1 MVLLPL
7 WVVAAALL
15 GVRAAAGRQA
25 GREQQIQIE
34 LRKSR
39 PRPYGLVIPIST
51 NADGSYISNILS
63 ASHQRRSTR
72 EVSQSPKQLYFN
84 VTAFGREFHL
94 RLKPNT
100 RLVAPEA
107 IVEWYEDSV
116 ETGNDAGNTS
126 ETRTATERLWKRE
139 PLWTSCAYVGDIT
152 DIPGASV
159 AISNCD
165 GLAGMI
171 RTDKDEYFI
180 EPLERG
186 KQMEEEKGRIH
197 MVYRRSAV
205 VQHPTDMLPDVHME
219 ESLLGGLGELSS
231 LYSSAEQQLNETL
244 RRRRHAGD
252 DDYNIEVLLGVDDS
266 VVRFHGKEHVQNYLL
281 TLMNIVNEIYHDE
294 SLGVHINVV
303 LVRMIMLGY
312 AKSISL
318 IERGNPSRSL
328 ENVCRWA
335 YQQQKSDPNHS
346 EHHDHAIFLTRQD
359 FGPAGMQ
366 GYAPVTGMCHPVRS
380 CTLNHEDGFSSA
392 FVVAHETGHVLGMEH
407 DGQGNRCG
415 DETAMGSVMAPLV
428 QAAFHRYHWSRCS
441 GQELKRYIHSYDCLL
456 DDPFEHDWPKL
467 PELPGINYSMDE
479 QCRFDFGVG
488 YKMCTAFRT
497 FDPCKQLWCSHPDNP
512 YFCKTKKGPPL
523 DGTECAPGKWCY
535 KGHCMW
541 KNANQLKQD
550 GNWGPWTKFGSC
562 SRTCGTGVRF
572 RTRQCNNPMPI
583 NGGEDCAGVNFEF
596 QLCNTEECPKHFED
610 FRAQQ
615 CQQRNSHFEYQNSK
629 HHWLPYEHPDS
640 NKRCH
645 LYCQSKETGDVAYMK
660 QLAHDG
666 TRCSYKDPYSICVR
680 GECVKV
686 GCDKEIGSNKLEDK
700 CGVCGGDNSHC
711 RTVKGT
717 FTRTPKKLGKH
728 LSKRCQKEFK
738 FLENEIWKTRGV
750 FTLPKGARNISLSET
765 KESKNTLGYLK
776 MFDIPP
782 GARHVF
788 IQEDEA
794 SPHFLAI
801 KNQATGHYILN
812 GKGEE
817 ARSRSFIDLGVEW
830 EYNIEDDI
838 EMLHT
843 DGPLHDAVVV
853 LIIPREN
860 DTRSSLTY
868 KYIIHEDSVPTI
880 NSNNVLQEEIDTFE
894 WALKSWSQCSK
905 PCGGGFQYTKY
916 GCRRKSDNKMVH
928 RSFCEAS
935 KKPKP
940 IRRMCNLQECTQP
953 LWAADEWEYCT
964 KTCGNSGYQ
973 IRTVRCIQPLH
984 DGANRSIHFKYCS
997 GDRPESRRP
1006 CNRVLCPAQWKAGP
1020 WSECSVTCGEGTE
1033 TRQILCRAGDQC
1045 DGEKPE
1051 SVRVCKL
1058 APCNVTVK
1066 QVTNCEK
1073 ENFYHEHQRKDTSTY
1088 ILNRKWLTR
1097 LCRIN
1102 LKNKKKGLYEP
1113 CMGDKSIFCQME
1125 VLARYCSIPGYN
1137 KLCCESCSKHSSTL
1151 PPPFLTE
1158 AAETEE
1164 LAMFDRSDLPRALM
1178 MPTPVVP
1185 HYSQF
1190 PPGRSPLG
1198 GLPFAGENADAR
1210 DSLSSTKPKGAEFP
1224 QWRAPQ
1230 ARKTSRPFALL
1241 HRSPANSSSSLRPR
1255 NGLTLATAV
1264 PVVPARNTT
1273 AGAPYPSRTSR
1284 KGEKHAE
1291 KRWPS
1296 RSSTVER

>member
-1 MVLLPL
+1 MLLRSL
-7 WVVAAALL
+7 VFLAAAALVPL
-15 GVRAAAGRQA
+15 ETSAEEQAAEEESIRTETPQNRLKHHVIA
-25 GREQQIQIE
+25 
-34 LRKSR
+34 
-39 PRPYGLVIPIST
+39 IPIST
-51 NADGSYISNILS
+51 RADGSYISSLISSSYSRRTARDLS
-63 ASHQRRSTR
+63 P
-72 EVSQSPKQLYFN
+72 SPKQLYFN
-84 VTAFGREFHL
+84 VSAFGREFHL
-94 RLKPNT
+94 RLRPNT
-100 RLVAPEA
+100 RLIAPGA
-107 IVEWYEDSV
+107 VVEWYKDSV
-116 ETGNDAGNTS
+116 EAKNGTS
-126 ETRTATERLWKRE
+126 GQTETIMDTVWKKE
-139 PLWTSCAYVGDIT
+139 SLWTNCAYVGDLV

-159 AISNCD
+159 AVSNCD

-171 RTDKDEYFI
+171 KAGEDEFFI
-180 EPLERG
+180 EPLEKG
-186 KQMEEEKGRIH
+186 KQMDEERGRPH

-205 VQHPTDMLPDVHME
+205 AQSPTDAVPDFHSE
-219 ESLLGGLGELSS
+219 ESAFQGLHS
-231 LYSSAEQQLNETL
+231 LDSTYTSIEQQLNETL
-244 RRRRHAGD
+244 RQRRHAGE

-303 LVRMIMLGY
+303 LVRMMMLGY

-335 YQQQKSDPNHS
+335 YQQQKADPSHS

-456 DDPFEHDWPKL
+456 DDPFEHDWPRL

-541 KNANQLKQD
+541 KNTNQLKQD
-550 GNWGPWTKFGSC
+550 GNWGAWTKFGSC

-572 RTRQCNNPMPI
+572 RTRQCNNPMPV
-583 NGGEDCAGVNFEF
+583 NGGQDCPGVNFEY
-596 QLCNTEECPKHFED
+596 QLCNMEECPKLYED

-629 HHWLPYEHPDS
+629 HHWLPYEHPDAT
-640 NKRCH
+640 KRCQ
-645 LYCQSKETGDVAYMK
+645 LYCQSRETGDVAYMK

-666 TRCSYKDPYSICVR
+666 TRCSYKDPFSICVR

-686 GCDKEIGSNKLEDK
+686 GCDKEIGSNKAEDK

-717 FTRTPKKLGKH
+717 FTRTPKK
-728 LSKRCQKEFK
+728 
-738 FLENEIWKTRGV
+738 
-750 FTLPKGARNISLSET
+750 P
-765 KESKNTLGYLK
+765 GYLK

-782 GARHVF
+782 GARHVAV
-788 IQEDEA
+788 QEDEA
-794 SPHFLAI
+794 SPHILAI

-812 GKGEE
+812 GKGEGSS
-817 ARSRSFIDLGVEW
+817 SRSFIDLGIEW
-830 EYNIEDDI
+830 EYHIEDDI
-838 EMLHT
+838 ETLQT
-843 DGPLHDAVVV
+843 DGPLHDAIVV
-853 LIIPREN
+853 LVIPQDN
-860 DTRSSLTY
+860 DTQSSLTY
-868 KYIIHEDSVPTI
+868 KYIIHEDSVPNV
-880 NSNNVLQEEIDTFE
+880 NSNNVLQEELDTFE

-928 RSFCEAS
+928 RGFCEAS

-953 LWAADEWEYCT
+953 FWVAEEWEHCT
-964 KTCGNSGYQ
+964 KTCGMSGYQ
-973 IRTVRCIQPLH
+973 IRMVRCIQPLH
-984 DGANRSIHFKYCS
+984 DGANRSVHFKYCS
-997 GDRPESRRP
+997 GDRPESRRS
-1006 CNRVLCPAQWKAGP
+1006 CNRTPCPAQWKTWP
-1020 WSECSVTCGEGTE
+1020 WSPCSVTCGEGTE
-1033 TRQILCRAGDQC
+1033 SRQVLCRSGDQC

-1058 APCNVTVK
+1058 APCN
-1066 QVTNCEK
+1066 
-1073 ENFYHEHQRKDTSTY
+1073 D
-1088 ILNRKWLTR
+1088 
-1097 LCRIN
+1097 
-1102 LKNKKKGLYEP
+1102 EP
-1113 CMGDKSIFCQME
+1113 CQGDKSIFCQME
-1125 VLARYCSIPGYN
+1125 VLARYCSIPGYK
-1137 KLCCESCSKHSSTL
+1137 KLCCESCSRRSSTL
-1151 PPPFLTE
+1151 PPPFLM
-1158 AAETEE
+1158 ETKEDMM
-1164 LAMFDRSDLPRALM
+1164 ANYGDLPKTFVA
-1178 MPTPVVP
+1178 PTSIV
-1185 HYSQF
+1185 
-1190 PPGRSPLG
+1190 SPDHQGSLG
-1198 GLPFAGENADAR
+1198 GIPSVEEDTHALIPQTYGRAR
-1210 DSLSSTKPKGAEFP
+1210 VVSSSQQRVQNQARNKTLGSAEVPYRPSTKDGHLTHNA
-1224 QWRAPQ
+1224 
-1230 ARKTSRPFALL
+1230 SALL
-1241 HRSPANSSSSLRPR
+1241 DIGPAKADNSSS
-1255 NGLTLATAV
+1255 
-1264 PVVPARNTT
+1264 
-1273 AGAPYPSRTSR
+1273 AGTHSPHRTSR
-1284 KGEKHAE
+1284 KNEKQVDRWQPPSPSIV
-1291 KRWPS
+1291 KR
-1296 RSSTVER
+1296 

>member
-7 WVVAAALL
+7 WVAAAALL
-15 GVRAAAGRQA
+15 GVRAAPGRQA
-25 GREQQIQIE
+25 GKEQQIQIE
-34 LRKSR
+34 LGKSR

-51 NADGSYISNILS
+51 NADGSYVSNILS

-94 RLKPNT
+94 RLKPNA

-107 IVEWYEDSV
+107 VVEWYEDSV
-116 ETGNDAGNTS
+116 QTGSDAGNAS
-126 ETRTATERLWKRE
+126 QPRPAAERLRERE
-139 PLWTSCAYVGDIT
+139 PLWTNCAYVGDIT

-186 KQMEEEKGRIH
+186 KQMEEEKGRVH

-205 VQHPTDMLPDVHME
+205 AQHPTAVLPDVHTE
-219 ESLLGGLGELSS
+219 EPLLGGLGDLGS
-231 LYSSAEQQLNETL
+231 LFGRVEQQLNETL

-467 PELPGINYSMDE
+467 PELPGINYSMDD

-615 CQQRNSHFEYQNSK
+615 CQQRNSHFEYQGSK
-629 HHWLPYEHPDS
+629 HHWLPYEHPDP

-645 LYCQSKETGDVAYMK
+645 LYCQSKETGDVAYVK

-686 GCDKEIGSNKLEDK
+686 GCDKEIGSNKVEDK

-717 FTRTPKKLGKH
+717 FTRTPKK
-728 LSKRCQKEFK
+728 
-738 FLENEIWKTRGV
+738 
-750 FTLPKGARNISLSET
+750 
-765 KESKNTLGYLK
+765 
-776 MFDIPP
+776 
-782 GARHVF
+782 
-788 IQEDEA
+788 
-794 SPHFLAI
+794 LAI

-838 EMLHT
+838 ETLHT

-973 IRTVRCIQPLH
+973 LRTVRCIQPLH
-984 DGANRSIHFKYCS
+984 DGANRSVHFKYCS

-1006 CNRVLCPAQWKAGP
+1006 CNRVPCPAQWKAGP

-1033 TRQILCRAGDQC
+1033 TRQIVCRAGDRC

-1058 APCNVTVK
+1058 AACN
-1066 QVTNCEK
+1066 
-1073 ENFYHEHQRKDTSTY
+1073 D
-1088 ILNRKWLTR
+1088 
-1097 LCRIN
+1097 
-1102 LKNKKKGLYEP
+1102 EP

-1137 KLCCESCSKHSSTL
+1137 KLCCESCSKRSSTL

-1158 AAETEE
+1158 AAEREE
-1164 LAMFDRSDLPRALM
+1164 EATFGQRALPGALM
-1178 MPTPVVP
+1178 MPTPAAPP
-1185 HYSQF
+1185 HAQLL
-1190 PPGRSPLG
+1190 PARSSLLPVAEEDADTHASPSSAKPEG
-1198 GLPFAGENADAR
+1198 G
-1210 DSLSSTKPKGAEFP
+1210 EFP
-1224 QWRAPQ
+1224 QRRAPQ
-1230 ARKTSRPFALL
+1230 ARKTSRLFALL
-1241 HRSPANSSSSLRPR
+1241 RQSPANSGGLGPR
-1255 NGLTLATAV
+1255 NA
-1264 PVVPARNTT
+1264 T
-1273 AGAPYPSRTSR
+1273 AGAPSPARTSR
-1284 KGEKHAE
+1284 SSE
-1291 KRWPS
+1291 KRRPS
-1296 RSSTVER
+1296 RSSAVER

>member
-1 MVLLPL
+1 MVVLSL
-7 WVVAAALL
+7 WFVVAALVECRTSAE
-15 GVRAAAGRQA
+15 QA
-25 GREQQIQIE
+25 GNEELIQIDLPKKRMRE
-34 LRKSR
+34 
-39 PRPYGLVIPIST
+39 YGLVTPFST
-51 NADGSYISNILS
+51 DAEGNYVSSVLS
-63 ASHQRRSTR
+63 ASRKRRSAR
-72 EVSQSPKQLYFN
+72 DLSQIPKQLYFN

-94 RLKPNT
+94 RLRPNT
-100 RLVAPEA
+100 HLVAPDA
-107 IVEWYEDSV
+107 VVEWYEDWV
-116 ETGNDAGNTS
+116 ETGNGTDAGNKSQIGTS
-126 ETRTATERLWKRE
+126 TEKLWKRE
-139 PLWTSCAYVGDIT
+139 TLWTNCAYVGDIT

-159 AISNCD
+159 ALSNCD

-180 EPLERG
+180 EPLEKG
-186 KQMEEEKGRIH
+186 KQMEEDKGRIH
-197 MVYRRSAV
+197 VIYRRSTAKET
-205 VQHPTDMLPDVHME
+205 PTDILNDFHSSR
-219 ESLLGGLGELSS
+219 ESALAGFDDLESM
-231 LYSSAEQQLNETL
+231 YSSVQQSVNETL

-252 DDYNIEVLLGVDDS
+252 NDYNIEVLLGVDDS

-303 LVRMIMLGY
+303 LVRLIMLGY

-318 IERGNPSRSL
+318 IERGNPSKSL

-335 YQQQKSDPNHS
+335 YQQQKSDLHHS

-541 KNANQLKQD
+541 KNANQMKQD
-550 GNWGPWTKFGSC
+550 GNWGSWTKFGAC

-572 RTRQCNNPMPI
+572 RTRQCNNPMPV
-583 NGGEDCAGVNFEF
+583 NGGQDCPGVNFEY
-596 QLCNTEECPKHFED
+596 QLCSTEECPKHFED

-615 CQQRNSHFEYQNSK
+615 CQQRNSQFEYQNTK
-629 HHWLPYEHPDS
+629 HHWLPYEHHNAS
-640 NKRCH
+640 KRCQ
-645 LYCQSKETGDVAYMK
+645 LYCKSKETGDVVSMK

-686 GCDKEIGSNKLEDK
+686 GCDKEIGSNKVEDK

-717 FTRTPKKLGKH
+717 FTRMPKK
-728 LSKRCQKEFK
+728 
-738 FLENEIWKTRGV
+738 
-750 FTLPKGARNISLSET
+750 P
-765 KESKNTLGYLK
+765 GYLK

-794 SPHFLAI
+794 SPHVLAI

-812 GKGEE
+812 GKREE
-817 ARSRSFIDLGVEW
+817 AKSRSFIDLGVEW
-830 EYNIEDDI
+830 EYVIEDDI
-838 EMLHT
+838 ETLQT
-843 DGPLHDAVVV
+843 DGPLHDTVVV
-853 LIIPREN
+853 LVIPQEN
-860 DTRSSLTY
+860 DTKSSLTY

-880 NSNNVLQEEIDTFE
+880 NNNNVLQEEVDTFE
-894 WALKSWSQCSK
+894 WALKSWSPCSK
-905 PCGGGFQYTKY
+905 ACNGGFQYTKY
-916 GCRRKSDNKMVH
+916 GCRRKSDSKMVH
-928 RSFCEAS
+928 RSFCEAN

-953 LWAADEWEYCT
+953 LWISDEWEHCT
-964 KTCGNSGYQ
+964 KTCGSSGYQ

-984 DGANRSIHFKYCS
+984 DGKNRSVHSKYCN
-997 GDRPESRRP
+997 GDRPEGRRP
-1006 CNRVLCPAQWKAGP
+1006 CNRAPCPAQWKTGL

-1033 TRQILCRAGDQC
+1033 VRQVVCRTGDQC

-1051 SVRVCKL
+1051 SVKVCKL
-1058 APCNVTVK
+1058 TPCN
-1066 QVTNCEK
+1066 
-1073 ENFYHEHQRKDTSTY
+1073 D
-1088 ILNRKWLTR
+1088 
-1097 LCRIN
+1097 
-1102 LKNKKKGLYEP
+1102 EP
-1113 CMGDKSIFCQME
+1113 CLGDKSIFCQME

-1137 KLCCESCSKHSSTL
+1137 KLCCESCSKRSGTL

-1158 AAETEE
+1158 AAESEGVVV
-1164 LAMFDRSDLPRALM
+1164 FDPSDLAKAAM
-1178 MPTPVVP
+1178 MST
-1185 HYSQF
+1185 
-1190 PPGRSPLG
+1190 
-1198 GLPFAGENADAR
+1198 
-1210 DSLSSTKPKGAEFP
+1210 SSTPHHTESVTGKGNPFGKIPSVEENPDSAARPLPDSKPKGADAS
-1224 QWRAPQ
+1224 QRRAHP
-1230 ARKTSRPFALL
+1230 ARSKSFRLVLGPNQ
-1241 HRSPANSSSSLRPR
+1241 SPSKGGNSHFHNSSALVNVFPIAAVNASST
-1255 NGLTLATAV
+1255 GTLSS
-1264 PVVPARNTT
+1264 
-1273 AGAPYPSRTSR
+1273 SRTTR
-1284 KGEKHAE
+1284 KSEKSVN
-1291 KRWPS
+1291 KRHP
-1296 RSSTVER
+1296 

>member
-1 MVLLPL
+1 STD
-7 WVVAAALL
+7 
-15 GVRAAAGRQA
+15 AAG
-25 GREQQIQIE
+25 
-34 LRKSR
+34 
-39 PRPYGLVIPIST
+39 
-51 NADGSYISNILS
+51 SYLSNVLS

-72 EVSQSPKQLYFN
+72 DVSQIPKQLYFN

-94 RLKPNT
+94 RLRPNT
-100 RLVAPEA
+100 HLVAPKA
-107 IVEWYEDSV
+107 VVEWYEDSV
-116 ETGNDAGNTS
+116 ETGNGTDAGNTNQS
-126 ETRTATERLWKRE
+126 RTATEELWKRE
-139 PLWTSCAYVGDIT
+139 PLWTNCAYIGDIA

-180 EPLERG
+180 EPLEKG

-197 MVYRRSAV
+197 VVYRRSAV
-205 VQHPTDMLPDVHME
+205 TQDSTDVLQDFQTQ
-219 ESLLGGLGELSS
+219 ESLLGGLSGLDSI
-231 LYSSAEQQLNETL
+231 YSNVEHQLNESL

-252 DDYNIEVLLGVDDS
+252 NDYNIEVLLGVDDS

-456 DDPFEHDWPKL
+456 DDPFEHDWPRL

-550 GNWGPWTKFGSC
+550 GSWGPWTKFGSC

-572 RTRQCNNPMPI
+572 RTRQCNNPMPV
-583 NGGEDCAGVNFEF
+583 NGGQDCAGVNFEY

-645 LYCQSKETGDVAYMK
+645 LYCQSKETGDVAYVK

-686 GCDKEIGSNKLEDK
+686 GCDKEIGSNKVEDK

-717 FTRTPKKLGKH
+717 FTRTPKK
-728 LSKRCQKEFK
+728 F
-738 FLENEIWKTRGV
+738 
-750 FTLPKGARNISLSET
+750 
-765 KESKNTLGYLK
+765 GYLK
-776 MFDIPP
+776 MFDIPH

-794 SPHFLAI
+794 SPHILAI

-817 ARSRSFIDLGVEW
+817 AKSRSFIDLGVEW

-838 EMLHT
+838 ETLHT
-843 DGPLHDAVVV
+843 DGPLHDAVIV
-853 LIIPREN
+853 LIIPQEN

-868 KYIIHEDSVPTI
+868 KYIIHEDSVPMI

-940 IRRMCNLQECTQP
+940 IRRM
-953 LWAADEWEYCT
+953 LWQQ
-964 KTCGNSGYQ
+964 Q
-973 IRTVRCIQPLH
+973 II
-984 DGANRSIHFKYCS
+984 
-997 GDRPESRRP
+997 
-1006 CNRVLCPAQWKAGP
+1006 
-1020 WSECSVTCGEGTE
+1020 
-1033 TRQILCRAGDQC
+1033 CRAGDQC
-1045 DGEKPE
+1045 NGEKPE
-1051 SVRVCKL
+1051 STRVCKL
-1058 APCNVTVK
+1058 APCN
-1066 QVTNCEK
+1066 
-1073 ENFYHEHQRKDTSTY
+1073 D
-1088 ILNRKWLTR
+1088 
-1097 LCRIN
+1097 
-1102 LKNKKKGLYEP
+1102 EP
-1113 CMGDKSIFCQME
+1113 CLGDKSIFCQME

-1137 KLCCESCSKHSSTL
+1137 KLCCESCSKRSSTL
-1151 PPPFLTE
+1151 PPPYLPE
-1158 AAETEE
+1158 AAEIEE
-1164 LAMFDRSDLPRALM
+1164 EVMFDASDLPRTLV
-1178 MPTPVVP
+1178 MPTSLVP
-1185 HYSQF
+1185 HHSEFTPEKRSSLGRMPFLEEDIDIHISPSYS
-1190 PPGRSPLG
+1190 
-1198 GLPFAGENADAR
+1198 
-1210 DSLSSTKPKGAEFP
+1210 KPKGVESP
-1224 QWRAPQ
+1224 QRRVNQ
-1230 ARKTSRPFALL
+1230 AGRKTSKLIATPYQPPIKIGNLGSYNASAL
-1241 HRSPANSSSSLRPR
+1241 A
-1255 NGLTLATAV
+1255 A
-1264 PVVPARNTT
+1264 VVPAVADNNTSVGT
-1273 AGAPYPSRTSR
+1273 LPPSRTS
-1284 KGEKHAE
+1284 KKNEEPVDKKHLL
-1291 KRWPS
+1291 RPP
-1296 RSSTVER
+1296 TLER

>member
-1 MVLLPL
+1 MLLLPL

-15 GVRAAAGRQA
+15 GLRAAAGRQA
-25 GREQQIQIE
+25 DKEQQIQTE
-34 LRKSR
+34 LGSSR
-39 PRPYGLVIPIST
+39 AKPYGFVIPIST
-51 NADGSYISNILS
+51 GADGSYVSNVLS
-63 ASHQRRSTR
+63 ASRQRRSPR
-72 EVSQSPKQLYFN
+72 EASHGPRQLYFN
-84 VTAFGREFHL
+84 VTAFGRQLHL
-94 RLKPNT
+94 RLQPNA
-100 RLVAPEA
+100 RLLAPGA
-107 IVEWYEDSV
+107 TLEW
-116 ETGNDAGNTS
+116 S
-126 ETRTATERLWKRE
+126 EGSLGAAANRSQATAAARGSRRTE
-139 PLWTSCAYVGDIT
+139 PLWTDCAYVGDIT
-152 DIPGASV
+152 DVPGASV

-171 RTDKDEYFI
+171 RTDEDEYFI

-197 MVYRRSAV
+197 LVYRRSAAV
-205 VQHPTDMLPDVHME
+205 PHSTDSLPDVHTE
-219 ESLLGGLGELSS
+219 EPFPDGPGELSS
-231 LYSSAEQQLNETL
+231 LSRGLERQLREPL
-244 RRRRHAGD
+244 RRRRHAGGD
-252 DDYNIEVLLGVDDS
+252 EDDYNIEVLLGVDDS

-335 YQQQKSDPNHS
+335 YQQQKADPSHAQ
-346 EHHDHAIFLTRQD
+346 HHDHAIFLTRQD

-441 GQELKRYIHSYDCLL
+441 GQELRRYIHSYDCLL

-488 YKMCTAFRT
+488 YRMCTAFRT

-550 GNWGPWTKFGSC
+550 GNWGAWTKFGSC

-596 QLCNTEECPKHFED
+596 QLCNPEECPKHFED

-615 CQQRNSHFEYQNSK
+615 CQQRNAHFEHQSSK
-629 HHWLPYEHPDS
+629 HHWLPYEHPDP

-666 TRCSYKDPYSICVR
+666 TRCSYRDPYSICVR

-686 GCDKEIGSNKLEDK
+686 GCDKEIGSNKVEDK

-717 FTRTPKKLGKH
+717 FTRTPKKLG
-728 LSKRCQKEFK
+728 
-738 FLENEIWKTRGV
+738 
-750 FTLPKGARNISLSET
+750 
-765 KESKNTLGYLK
+765 YLK

-794 SPHFLAI
+794 SPHVLAI
-801 KNQATGHYILN
+801 KNQATGHYLLN

-830 EYNIEDDI
+830 EYSME
-838 EMLHT
+838 EETETLHT
-843 DGPLHDAVVV
+843 AGPLHDAVVV

-860 DTRSSLTY
+860 DTRCSLTY

-880 NSNNVLQEEIDTFE
+880 NSNNVLQEDLDTFE

-905 PCGGGFQYTKY
+905 PCGGGSQYTKY

-953 LWAADEWEYCT
+953 LWAAEEWEHCT
-964 KTCGNSGYQ
+964 KTCGSSGYQ
-973 IRTVRCIQPLH
+973 LRTVRCLQPLR
-984 DGANRSIHFKYCS
+984 DGANRSVHAKHCA
-997 GDRPESRRP
+997 GQRPDSRRP
-1006 CNRVLCPAQWKAGP
+1006 CNRLPCPAPWRAGP

-1033 TRQILCRAGDQC
+1033 RRQLTCRAGDRC

-1051 SVRVCKL
+1051 AVRVCKL
-1058 APCNVTVK
+1058 APCS
-1066 QVTNCEK
+1066 
-1073 ENFYHEHQRKDTSTY
+1073 D
-1088 ILNRKWLTR
+1088 
-1097 LCRIN
+1097 
-1102 LKNKKKGLYEP
+1102 EP
-1113 CMGDKSIFCQME
+1113 CLGDKSIFCQME
-1125 VLARYCSIPGYN
+1125 VLARYCSIPGYH
-1137 KLCCESCSKHSSTL
+1137 KLCCESCSSRRSSTL
-1151 PPPFLTE
+1151 PPPFLTH
-1158 AAETEE
+1158 AADTQQAQ
-1164 LAMFDRSDLPRALM
+1164 LGAGSLLPRALLV
-1178 MPTPVVP
+1178 PTPPVP
-1185 HYSQF
+1185 HHPQLL
-1190 PPGRSPLG
+1190 PGRRPLG
-1198 GLPFAGENADAR
+1198 RLPSVEEDTETHI
-1210 DSLSSTKPKGAEFP
+1210 SPSSTKPRGAEILP
-1224 QWRAPQ
+1224 WRAPQ
-1230 ARKTSRPFALL
+1230 VRKASRLSASL
-1241 HRSPANSSSSLRPR
+1241 HQPPANGSSSSLGAHRA
-1255 NGLTLATAV
+1255 LAPVPAV
-1264 PVVPARNTT
+1264 PAQNTT
-1273 AGAPYPSRTSR
+1273 AGAPSPSRRTSQ
-1284 KGEKHAE
+1284 KSQKHVE

-1296 RSSTVER
+1296 GSSTVER

>member
-1 MVLLPL
+1 MVLLSL
-7 WVVAAALL
+7 WCVVAVSVMICKTSAEK
-15 GVRAAAGRQA
+15 AGN
-25 GREQQIQIE
+25 EQLIKIGLTKTKLVEYE
-34 LRKSR
+34 L
-39 PRPYGLVIPIST
+39 ITPIT
-51 NADGSYISNILS
+51 TDADGYHVSNVLSIGHKRRFTRDISQN
-63 ASHQRRSTR
+63 Q
-72 EVSQSPKQLYFN
+72 QPLYFN
-84 VTAFGREFHL
+84 VTAFGKEFHL
-94 RLKPNT
+94 KLRPNT
-100 RLVAPEA
+100 RLIAPNA
-107 IVEWYEDSV
+107 VVEWHEEFTDAQNGTYN
-116 ETGNDAGNTS
+116 GN
-126 ETRTATERLWKRE
+126 EQLTENNQEKTLIKE
-139 PLWTSCAYVGDIT
+139 PLWTNCAYVGEIT

-159 AISNCD
+159 ALSNCD

-171 RTDKDEYFI
+171 RTNEDEYFI
-180 EPLERG
+180 EPLEKG
-186 KQMEEEKGRIH
+186 KQTEEEKGRIH
-197 MVYRRSAV
+197 VIYKRSTAKQV
-205 VQHPTDMLPDVHME
+205 
-219 ESLLGGLGELSS
+219 SLDEPQTTPEADFSS
-231 LYSSAEQQLNETL
+231 LDDLDHIYSNVEEQINE
-244 RRRRHAGD
+244 RRRRHTTEN
-252 DDYNIEVLLGVDDS
+252 DYNIEILLGVDDS

-281 TLMNIVNEIYHDE
+281 TLMNIVNEIYHDD
-294 SLGVHINVV
+294 SIGVHINVV

-328 ENVCRWA
+328 DNVCRWA
-335 YQQQKSDPNHS
+335 YQQQRSDPNHS

-366 GYAPVTGMCHPVRS
+366 GYAPVTGMCHPFRS

-467 PELPGINYSMDE
+467 PDLPGINYSMDE

-541 KNANQLKQD
+541 KTTNQVKQD
-550 GNWGPWTKFGSC
+550 GNWGSWTKFGSC

-572 RTRQCNNPMPI
+572 RTRQCNNPMPV
-583 NGGEDCAGVNFEF
+583 NGGQDCTGLNYEY

-615 CQQRNSHFEYQNSK
+615 CQQRNSQFEYQNSK
-629 HHWLPYEHPDS
+629 HHWLPYEHPDAG
-640 NKRCH
+640 KRCH
-645 LYCQSKETGDVAYMK
+645 LYCQSKETGAIASMK

-717 FTRTPKKLGKH
+717 FTRTPKK
-728 LSKRCQKEFK
+728 
-738 FLENEIWKTRGV
+738 T
-750 FTLPKGARNISLSET
+750 
-765 KESKNTLGYLK
+765 GYLK

-782 GARHVF
+782 GARHLL

-794 SPHFLAI
+794 SPHILAI

-817 ARSRSFIDLGVEW
+817 AKSRSFIDLGVEW
-830 EYNIEDDI
+830 EYVIEDDT
-838 EMLHT
+838 ETLHT

-853 LIIPREN
+853 LVIPQEN
-860 DTRSSLTY
+860 DTKSSLTY

-880 NSNNVLQEEIDTFE
+880 NNNNVLQDELDTFE

-928 RSFCEAS
+928 RSLCEAN

-953 LWAADEWEYCT
+953 VWIADEWEHCT
-964 KTCGNSGYQ
+964 KSCGGSGYQ
-973 IRTVRCIQPLH
+973 IRAVRCIQPLH
-984 DGANRSIHFKYCS
+984 DGTNRSVHSKYCS
-997 GDRPESRRP
+997 GERPESRRA
-1006 CNRVLCPAQWKAGP
+1006 CNRIPCPAQWKTGA

-1033 TRQILCRAGDQC
+1033 VRQVLCRTGDQC

-1058 APCNVTVK
+1058 TPCN
-1066 QVTNCEK
+1066 
-1073 ENFYHEHQRKDTSTY
+1073 D
-1088 ILNRKWLTR
+1088 
-1097 LCRIN
+1097 
-1102 LKNKKKGLYEP
+1102 EP
-1113 CMGDKSIFCQME
+1113 CLGDKSIFCQME

-1137 KLCCESCSKHSSTL
+1137 KLCCESCSKRSTQA
-1151 PPPFLTE
+1151 PPFLTE
-1158 AAETEE
+1158 AAETEDE
-1164 LAMFDRSDLPRALM
+1164 LIFDPSDLSKAVI
-1178 MPTPVVP
+1178 MPTPLAP
-1185 HYSQF
+1185 
-1190 PPGRSPLG
+1190 R
-1198 GLPFAGENADAR
+1198 DAE
-1210 DSLSSTKPKGAEFP
+1210 T
-1224 QWRAPQ
+1224 
-1230 ARKTSRPFALL
+1230 
-1241 HRSPANSSSSLRPR
+1241 N
-1255 NGLTLATAV
+1255 
-1264 PVVPARNTT
+1264 
-1273 AGAPYPSRTSR
+1273 
-1284 KGEKHAE
+1284 AE
-1291 KRWPS
+1291 KRSILSILSSIENDGGLNNLAAQQNKQRLSETVQRKPNLAAS
-1296 RSSTVER
+1296 KVFRLASMQQPPPTRSSNVNSHKPPAIAPGHFNPTGNLSSARTSKKNDKFSERRRSLQPSTIER

>member
-7 WVVAAALL
+7 WVAAAALL
-15 GVRAAAGRQA
+15 GVRAAPGRQA
-25 GREQQIQIE
+25 GKEQQIQIE
-34 LRKSR
+34 LGRSR

-51 NADGSYISNILS
+51 DADGSYVSNILS

-94 RLKPNT
+94 RLKPNA

-107 IVEWYEDSV
+107 VVEWYEDSV
-116 ETGNDAGNTS
+116 QTGSDAGNAS
-126 ETRTATERLWKRE
+126 QPRPAAERLRKRE
-139 PLWTSCAYVGDIT
+139 PLWTNCAYVGDIT

-186 KQMEEEKGRIH
+186 KQMEEEKGRVH

-205 VQHPTDMLPDVHME
+205 AQHPTAVLPDVHTE
-219 ESLLGGLGELSS
+219 GPLLGALGDLGS
-231 LYSSAEQQLNETL
+231 LFGRVEQQLNETL

-456 DDPFEHDWPKL
+456 DDPFEHDWPRL
-467 PELPGINYSMDE
+467 PELPGINYSMDD

-615 CQQRNSHFEYQNSK
+615 CQQRNSHFEYQGSK
-629 HHWLPYEHPDS
+629 HHWLPYEHPDP

-645 LYCQSKETGDVAYMK
+645 LYCQSKETGDVAYVK

-686 GCDKEIGSNKLEDK
+686 GCDKEIGSNKVEDK

-717 FTRTPKKLGKH
+717 FTRTPKK
-728 LSKRCQKEFK
+728 
-738 FLENEIWKTRGV
+738 
-750 FTLPKGARNISLSET
+750 
-765 KESKNTLGYLK
+765 
-776 MFDIPP
+776 
-782 GARHVF
+782 
-788 IQEDEA
+788 
-794 SPHFLAI
+794 LAI

-838 EMLHT
+838 ETLHT

-973 IRTVRCIQPLH
+973 LRTVRCIQPLH
-984 DGANRSIHFKYCS
+984 DGANRSVHFKYCS

-1006 CNRVLCPAQWKAGP
+1006 CNRVPCPAQWKAGP

-1033 TRQILCRAGDQC
+1033 TRQIVCRAGDRC

-1058 APCNVTVK
+1058 SPCN
-1066 QVTNCEK
+1066 
-1073 ENFYHEHQRKDTSTY
+1073 D
-1088 ILNRKWLTR
+1088 
-1097 LCRIN
+1097 
-1102 LKNKKKGLYEP
+1102 EP

-1137 KLCCESCSKHSSTL
+1137 KLCCESCSKRSSTL

-1164 LAMFDRSDLPRALM
+1164 EAMFGQRALPGALM
-1178 MPTPVVP
+1178 MPTPAAP
-1185 HYSQF
+1185 HHAQF
-1190 PPGRSPLG
+1190 LPGRSSLG
-1198 GLPFAGENADAR
+1198 RLPSAEEDADTHA
-1210 DSLSSTKPKGAEFP
+1210 SPSSAKPEGGKFP
-1224 QWRAPQ
+1224 QGRAPQ
-1230 ARKTSRPFALL
+1230 ARKTSRLFALP
-1241 HRSPANSSSSLRPR
+1241 RQSPANSGGLGPR
-1255 NGLTLATAV
+1255 NA
-1264 PVVPARNTT
+1264 T
-1273 AGAPYPSRTSR
+1273 AGAPSPARTSR
-1284 KGEKHAE
+1284 SSEKHGEK
-1291 KRWPS
+1291 RRPS
-1296 RSSTVER
+1296 RSSALER

>member
-7 WVVAAALL
+7 WVAAAALL
-15 GVRAAAGRQA
+15 GVRAAPGRQA
-25 GREQQIQIE
+25 GKEQQIQIE
-34 LRKSR
+34 LGKSR

-51 NADGSYISNILS
+51 NADGSYVSNILS

-94 RLKPNT
+94 RLKPNA

-107 IVEWYEDSV
+107 VVEWYEDSV
-116 ETGNDAGNTS
+116 QTGSDAGNAS
-126 ETRTATERLWKRE
+126 QPRPAAERLRERE
-139 PLWTSCAYVGDIT
+139 PLWTNCAYVGDIT

-186 KQMEEEKGRIH
+186 KQMEEEKGRVH

-205 VQHPTDMLPDVHME
+205 AQHPTAVLPDVHTE
-219 ESLLGGLGELSS
+219 EPLLGGLGDLGS
-231 LYSSAEQQLNETL
+231 LFGRVEQQLNETL

-392 FVVAHETGHVLGMEH
+392 FVVAHETGHV
-407 DGQGNRCG
+407 
-415 DETAMGSVMAPLV
+415 
-428 QAAFHRYHWSRCS
+428 
-441 GQELKRYIHSYDCLL
+441 SYDCLL

-467 PELPGINYSMDE
+467 PELPGINYSMDD

-615 CQQRNSHFEYQNSK
+615 CQQRNSHFEYQGSK
-629 HHWLPYEHPDS
+629 HHWLPYEHPDP

-645 LYCQSKETGDVAYMK
+645 LYCQSKETGDVAYVK

-686 GCDKEIGSNKLEDK
+686 GCDKEIGSNKVEDK

-717 FTRTPKKLGKH
+717 FTRTPKK
-728 LSKRCQKEFK
+728 
-738 FLENEIWKTRGV
+738 
-750 FTLPKGARNISLSET
+750 
-765 KESKNTLGYLK
+765 LGYLK

-838 EMLHT
+838 ETLHT

-973 IRTVRCIQPLH
+973 LRTVRCIQPLH
-984 DGANRSIHFKYCS
+984 DGANRSVHFKYCS

-1006 CNRVLCPAQWKAGP
+1006 CNRVPCPAQWKAGP

-1033 TRQILCRAGDQC
+1033 TRQIVCRAGDRC

-1058 APCNVTVK
+1058 AACN
-1066 QVTNCEK
+1066 
-1073 ENFYHEHQRKDTSTY
+1073 D
-1088 ILNRKWLTR
+1088 
-1097 LCRIN
+1097 
-1102 LKNKKKGLYEP
+1102 EP

-1137 KLCCESCSKHSSTL
+1137 KLCCESCSKRSSTL

-1158 AAETEE
+1158 AAEREE
-1164 LAMFDRSDLPRALM
+1164 EATFGQRALPGALM
-1178 MPTPVVP
+1178 MPTPAAPP
-1185 HYSQF
+1185 HAQLL
-1190 PPGRSPLG
+1190 PARSSLLPVAEEDADTHASPSSAKPEG
-1198 GLPFAGENADAR
+1198 G
-1210 DSLSSTKPKGAEFP
+1210 EFP
-1224 QWRAPQ
+1224 QRRAPQ
-1230 ARKTSRPFALL
+1230 ARKTSRLFALL
-1241 HRSPANSSSSLRPR
+1241 RQSPANSGGLGPR
-1255 NGLTLATAV
+1255 NA
-1264 PVVPARNTT
+1264 T
-1273 AGAPYPSRTSR
+1273 AGAPSPARTSR
-1284 KGEKHAE
+1284 SSE
-1291 KRWPS
+1291 KRRPS
-1296 RSSTVER
+1296 RSSAVER

>member
-1 MVLLPL
+1 MVLLSL
-7 WVVAAALL
+7 CLLAASLVQWKTSADEQ
-15 GVRAAAGRQA
+15 AAKKDLFPTETSKTKLKQYV
-25 GREQQIQIE
+25 
-34 LRKSR
+34 LTT
-39 PRPYGLVIPIST
+39 PVST
-51 NADGSYISNILS
+51 RADGSYISNLVS
-63 ASHQRRSTR
+63 ASHSRRSIR
-72 EVSQSPKQLYFN
+72 DVSPSPKQLYFN
-84 VTAFGREFHL
+84 VSAFGKEFHL
-94 RLKPNT
+94 RLRPNA
-100 RLVAPEA
+100 RLIAPGA
-107 IVEWYEDSV
+107 MVEWYEDS
-116 ETGNDAGNTS
+116 AGARNVTDGAS
-126 ETRTATERLWKRE
+126 LGQTKTITERIWKKE
-139 PLWTSCAYVGDIT
+139 SLWTDCAYVGDVV

-159 AISNCD
+159 AVSNCD

-171 RTDKDEYFI
+171 KTGEDEYFI
-180 EPLERG
+180 EPLEKG
-186 KQMEEEKGRIH
+186 KQMDEERGRLH
-197 MVYRRSAV
+197 VVYRRSAV
-205 VQHPTDMLPDVHME
+205 AQDPTDTFPDFQSEEME
-219 ESLLGGLGELSS
+219 HGGLNS
-231 LYSSAEQQLNETL
+231 LESTYSTIQQQLNETF
-244 RRRRHAGD
+244 RQRRHAGD
-252 DDYNIEVLLGVDDS
+252 NDYNIEVLLGVDDS

-303 LVRMIMLGY
+303 LVRMILLGY

-335 YQQQKSDPNHS
+335 YQQQKTDLSHS

-456 DDPFEHDWPKL
+456 DDPFDHAWPKL

-523 DGTECAPGKWCY
+523 DGTECAPSKWCY

-541 KNANQLKQD
+541 KNTNQLKQD
-550 GNWGPWTKFGSC
+550 GNWGAWTKFGSC

-572 RTRQCNNPMPI
+572 RTRQCNNPMPL
-583 NGGEDCAGVNFEF
+583 NGGQDCASVNFEY
-596 QLCNTEECPKHFED
+596 QLCNTEECPKHHED

-629 HHWLPYEHPDS
+629 HHWLPYEHPDAT
-640 NKRCH
+640 KRCQLH
-645 LYCQSKETGDVAYMK
+645 CRSRETGDVAYMK

-666 TRCSYKDPYSICVR
+666 TRCSYRDPFSICVR

-686 GCDKEIGSNKLEDK
+686 GCDKEIGSNKVEDK

-717 FTRTPKKLGKH
+717 FTRTPKK
-728 LSKRCQKEFK
+728 
-738 FLENEIWKTRGV
+738 
-750 FTLPKGARNISLSET
+750 P
-765 KESKNTLGYLK
+765 GYLK

-782 GARHVF
+782 SARHV
-788 IQEDEA
+788 IVQEDEA
-794 SPHFLAI
+794 SPHILAF

-812 GKGEE
+812 GKGEGSS
-817 ARSRSFIDLGVEW
+817 ARSFIDLGLEW
-830 EYNIEDDI
+830 EYHIDDNIET
-838 EMLHT
+838 LRT
-843 DGPLHDAVVV
+843 DGPLYDPIVV
-853 LIIPREN
+853 LIIPQDN
-860 DTRSSLTY
+860 NTQSSLTY
-868 KYIIHEDSVPTI
+868 KYIVHEDSVP
-880 NSNNVLQEEIDTFE
+880 NVSSNNVLQEELDTFE

-940 IRRMCNLQECTQP
+940 IRRMCNFQDCTQP
-953 LWAADEWEYCT
+953 FWVTEEWEHCT
-964 KTCGNSGYQ
+964 KTCGTSGYQ

-984 DGANRSIHFKYCS
+984 DGANRSVHFKYCS

-1006 CNRVLCPAQWKAGP
+1006 CNRAPCPAQWKTLP
-1020 WSECSVTCGEGTE
+1020 WNPCSVTCGEGTE
-1033 TRQILCRAGDQC
+1033 SRQVLCRIGDQC

-1058 APCNVTVK
+1058 APCN
-1066 QVTNCEK
+1066 
-1073 ENFYHEHQRKDTSTY
+1073 D
-1088 ILNRKWLTR
+1088 
-1097 LCRIN
+1097 
-1102 LKNKKKGLYEP
+1102 EP
-1113 CMGDKSIFCQME
+1113 CLGDKSIFCQME
-1125 VLARYCSIPGYN
+1125 VLARYCSIPGYK
-1137 KLCCESCSKHSSTL
+1137 KLCCESCSKRSSLL
-1151 PPPFLTE
+1151 PPSFLSE

-1164 LAMFDRSDLPRALM
+1164 DMLANPFDLSKTVAAPTALGPLHPERHGSLERM
-1178 MPTPVVP
+1178 SLVEEDAHALIP
-1185 HYSQF
+1185 HSYSQ
-1190 PPGRSPLG
+1190 
-1198 GLPFAGENADAR
+1198 AR
-1210 DSLSSTKPKGAEFP
+1210 VAVPS
-1224 QWRAPQ
+1224 QRRVRNQ
-1230 ARKTSRPFALL
+1230 ARNKTSGPVAMPYQQLTKSGHLLSHNSSALFDTDPATGSNDSSSGVHSRHGASQKNEKQEDRRQTSRP
-1241 HRSPANSSSSLRPR
+1241 
-1255 NGLTLATAV
+1255 
-1264 PVVPARNTT
+1264 
-1273 AGAPYPSRTSR
+1273 
-1284 KGEKHAE
+1284 
-1291 KRWPS
+1291 
-1296 RSSTVER
+1296 STVER

>member
-1 MVLLPL
+1 MVVP
-7 WVVAAALL
+7 V
-15 GVRAAAGRQA
+15 
-25 GREQQIQIE
+25 
-34 LRKSR
+34 
-39 PRPYGLVIPIST
+39 ST
-51 NADGSYISNILS
+51 SADGSFVSHVVS
-63 ASHQRRSTR
+63 AGGQRRRWHRDPANASR
-72 EVSQSPKQLYFN
+72 G
-84 VTAFGREFHL
+84 A
-94 RLKPNT
+94 
-100 RLVAPEA
+100 
-107 IVEWYEDSV
+107 
-116 ETGNDAGNTS
+116 
-126 ETRTATERLWKRE
+126 ERPWRRE
-139 PLWTSCAYVGDIT
+139 PLRASCAYVGDIAGV
-152 DIPGASV
+152 PGAAV

-171 RTDKDEYFI
+171 RTDEDEYFI

-186 KQMEEEKGRIH
+186 KQMEEEKGRMH

-205 VQHPTDMLPDVHME
+205 AQRPSALLPDVHTE
-219 ESLLGGLGELSS
+219 ESLLAGLGALSS
-231 LYSSAEQQLNETL
+231 HVEQQLNATL

-252 DDYNIEVLLGVDDS
+252 SDHNIEVLLGVDDS

-335 YQQQKSDPNHS
+335 YQQQRPDPGHA

-441 GQELKRYIHSYDCLL
+441 GQELRRYIHSYDCLL

-488 YKMCTAFRT
+488 YRMCTAFRT

-541 KNANQLKQD
+541 KNTNQLKQD
-550 GNWGPWTKFGSC
+550 GHWGPWTKFGSC

-583 NGGEDCAGVNFEF
+583 NGGDDCAGVSFEF
-596 QLCNTEECPKHFED
+596 QLCSTEECPKHFED

-615 CQQRNSHFEYQNSK
+615 CQQRNSHFEFRGSR
-629 HHWLPYEHPDS
+629 HHWLPYEHPDPP
-640 NKRCH
+640 KRCH
-645 LYCQSKETGDVAYMK
+645 LYCQSRETGDVAHMK
-660 QLAHDG
+660 QPVHDG

-686 GCDKEIGSNKLEDK
+686 GCDKEIGSSKAEDQ
-700 CGVCGGDNSHC
+700 CGVCGGDDSHC

-717 FTRTPKKLGKH
+717 YTRTPKK
-728 LSKRCQKEFK
+728 
-738 FLENEIWKTRGV
+738 
-750 FTLPKGARNISLSET
+750 
-765 KESKNTLGYLK
+765 LGYLK

-817 ARSRSFIDLGVEW
+817 ARSRSFIDLGVQW
-830 EYNIEDDI
+830 EYSLEDDA
-838 EMLHT
+838 ETLHT
-843 DGPLHDAVVV
+843 AGPLHDAVVV

-868 KYIIHEDSVPTI
+868 RYIIHEDSVPTI
-880 NSNNVLQEEIDTFE
+880 HSNNVLREDTDTFE

-916 GCRRKSDNKMVH
+916 GCRRKSDSKMVH
-928 RSFCEAS
+928 RSFCEGS

-940 IRRMCNLQECTQP
+940 IRRMCNLQECTEP
-953 LWAADEWEYCT
+953 LWAADEWEHCT
-964 KTCGNSGYQ
+964 KTCGSSGYQ
-973 IRTVRCIQPLH
+973 LRTVRCIQPLA
-984 DGANRSIHFKYCS
+984 DGTNRSVPARLC
-997 GDRPESRRP
+997 GGERPESRRA
-1006 CNRVLCPAQWKAGP
+1006 CNRAPCPAPWKAGP
-1020 WSECSVTCGEGTE
+1020 WSQCSVTCGEGTE
-1033 TRQILCRAGDQC
+1033 SRQVLCRAGDRC
-1045 DGEKPE
+1045 EGERPE
-1051 SVRVCKL
+1051 SVRPCKL
-1058 APCNVTVK
+1058 AAC
-1066 QVTNCEK
+1066 
-1073 ENFYHEHQRKDTSTY
+1073 DD
-1088 ILNRKWLTR
+1088 
-1097 LCRIN
+1097 
-1102 LKNKKKGLYEP
+1102 EP
-1113 CMGDKSIFCQME
+1113 CLGDKSIFCQME
-1125 VLARYCSIPGYN
+1125 VLARYCSIPGYH
-1137 KLCCESCSKHSSTL
+1137 KLCCESCSRRSGGVPAAGGAGAEGDAGLPGTL
-1151 PPPFLTE
+1151 RAHCVPRAGPCGAQLLPGNTKDKKCWLTFWCSRPPPAPHSLPGWDTQGRRYWNLPGSE
-1158 AAETEE
+1158 WE
-1164 LAMFDRSDLPRALM
+1164 SPRA
-1178 MPTPVVP
+1178 P
-1185 HYSQF
+1185 
-1190 PPGRSPLG
+1190 
-1198 GLPFAGENADAR
+1198 
-1210 DSLSSTKPKGAEFP
+1210 
-1224 QWRAPQ
+1224 
-1230 ARKTSRPFALL
+1230 
-1241 HRSPANSSSSLRPR
+1241 SSSGPEVSPHLSTSC
-1255 NGLTLATAV
+1255 GFGQDQAWTLSETLATDLVSPCKQTLHEHQCSCWANAAKQQHCKRFV
-1264 PVVPARNTT
+1264 LSHSCSPVLFHRVLPDE
-1273 AGAPYPSRTSR
+1273 PP
-1284 KGEKHAE
+1284 KGWCLRH
-1291 KRWPS
+1291 
-1296 RSSTVER
+1296 

>member
-1 MVLLPL
+1 MQAPTGGSAGQEPFAVNHDGSGRVELLS
-7 WVVAAALL
+7 
-15 GVRAAAGRQA
+15 GDSAGSEEILPIDLPIK
-25 GREQQIQIE
+25 GHKEYE
-34 LRKSR
+34 LVT
-39 PRPYGLVIPIST
+39 PFST
-51 NADGSYISNILS
+51 NVEGHYVSHILS
-63 ASHQRRSTR
+63 ANHKKRSTR
-72 EVSQSPKQLYFN
+72 DVSSNSEQLFFN
-84 VTAFGREFHL
+84 ITAFGKDFHL

-100 RLVAPEA
+100 QLIAPGA
-107 IVEWYEDSV
+107 VVEWH
-116 ETGNDAGNTS
+116 ETSPVPGNITGHLHDDQPGNAADTIW
-126 ETRTATERLWKRE
+126 RTE
-139 PLWTSCAYVGDIT
+139 PLQTNCAYVGDIV
-152 DIPGASV
+152 DIPGTSV

-171 RTDKDEYFI
+171 KSGNEEYFI

-186 KQMEEEKGRIH
+186 KQMEEERGRIH
-197 MVYRRSAV
+197 VVYKRSAA
-205 VQHPTDMLPDVHME
+205 QQAPLDMSGDFYPR
-219 ESLLGGLGELSS
+219 ESALEGLEDLGKA
-231 LYSSAEQQLNETL
+231 YSSIGQQLNETL
-244 RRRRHAGD
+244 RHRRHSGENN
-252 DDYNIEVLLGVDDS
+252 YNIEVLLGVDDS

-294 SLGVHINVV
+294 SLGVHINVA

-312 AKSISL
+312 TKSINL

-335 YQQQKSDPNHS
+335 YQQQKPDPNHS

-467 PELPGINYSMDE
+467 PELPGINYSMDD

-523 DGTECAPGKWCY
+523 DGTECAAGKWCY

-541 KNANQLKQD
+541 KNANQQKQD
-550 GNWGPWTKFGSC
+550 GNWGSWTKFGSC

-572 RTRQCNNPMPI
+572 RTRQCNNPTPI
-583 NGGEDCAGVNFEF
+583 NGGQDCPGVNFEY
-596 QLCNTEECPKHFED
+596 QLCNTEECQKHFED

-629 HHWLPYEHPDS
+629 HHWLPYEHPES
-640 NKRCH
+640 KKRCH
-645 LYCQSKETGDVAYMK
+645 LYCQSRETGDVAYMK
-660 QLAHDG
+660 QLVHDG
-666 TRCSYKDPYSICVR
+666 THCSYKDPYSICVR

-686 GCDKEIGSNKLEDK
+686 GCDKEIGSNKIEDK

-717 FTRTPKKLGKH
+717 FTRIPRK
-728 LSKRCQKEFK
+728 
-738 FLENEIWKTRGV
+738 
-750 FTLPKGARNISLSET
+750 
-765 KESKNTLGYLK
+765 LGYLK
-776 MFDIPP
+776 MFDIPH
-782 GARHVF
+782 GARHVL
-788 IQEDEA
+788 IQEEEA
-794 SPHFLAI
+794 SPHILAI

-817 ARSRSFIDLGVEW
+817 AKSRTFIDLGVEW
-830 EYNIEDDI
+830 DYSIEDDI
-838 EMLHT
+838 ETLHT
-843 DGPLHDAVVV
+843 DGPLHDPVMV
-853 LIIPREN
+853 LIIPKEN
-860 DTRSSLTY
+860 DTRSRLTY

-880 NSNNVLQEEIDTFE
+880 NSNNVIQEELDTFE

-940 IRRMCNLQECTQP
+940 IRRMCNIQECTHP
-953 LWAADEWEYCT
+953 LWVAEEWEHCT

-973 IRTVRCIQPLH
+973 IRTVRCLQPLH
-984 DGANRSIHFKYCS
+984 DGTNRSVHSKYCV

-1006 CNRVLCPAQWKAGP
+1006 CNRGPCPAQWKTGP
-1020 WSECSVTCGEGTE
+1020 WNECSVTCGEGTE
-1033 TRQILCRAGDQC
+1033 VRQVLCRAGDQC

-1051 SVRVCKL
+1051 SVRACQL
-1058 APCNVTVK
+1058 PPCN
-1066 QVTNCEK
+1066 
-1073 ENFYHEHQRKDTSTY
+1073 D
-1088 ILNRKWLTR
+1088 
-1097 LCRIN
+1097 
-1102 LKNKKKGLYEP
+1102 EP
-1113 CMGDKSIFCQME
+1113 CLGDKSIFCQME
-1125 VLARYCSIPGYN
+1125 VLARYCSIPGYK
-1137 KLCCESCSKHSSTL
+1137 KLCCESCSKRSSTL
-1151 PPPFLTE
+1151 PPPYLGE
-1158 AAETEE
+1158 AAATHDDSI
-1164 LAMFDRSDLPRALM
+1164 FSSSDLSKSLV
-1178 MPTPVVP
+1178 MPTPLVP
-1185 HYSQF
+1185 YYSET
-1190 PPGRSPLG
+1190 PAEKKSLGSPHTHAAFSRPDG
-1198 GLPFAGENADAR
+1198 ANSPQRGAQQAGSKTLTPVSEP
-1210 DSLSSTKPKGAEFP
+1210 SSSSTKGAGHLDSASQVAAASFLDISDSTG
-1224 QWRAPQ
+1224 ASSQ
-1230 ARKTSRPFALL
+1230 ARTSKKDDKIIRLPIL
-1241 HRSPANSSSSLRPR
+1241 
-1255 NGLTLATAV
+1255 
-1264 PVVPARNTT
+1264 
-1273 AGAPYPSRTSR
+1273 
-1284 KGEKHAE
+1284 
-1291 KRWPS
+1291 
-1296 RSSTVER
+1296 ER